1 MHRNMKLLNVFL
13 FVIGQPNWSET
24 KNIDVV
30 NKTKPSHAWLVAT
43 RCGLCSLSGK
53 DLAVDEETRLKIR
66 ELSKEIESLEIC
78 NPVEALKKAESK
90 LELMENIRDRV
101 ILRFIFQNCIF
112 QICISHILH
121 NIFIC
126 ISSKGFPITCSPVT
140 SLPSWSTARSKWQSS
155 GKRFSS
161 WLSLS
166 DITITD
172 IMLIWWIEIQISSCS
187 NELLNASWDEY
198 VWFHSALI
206 YHKLHAMWTMG
217 IHMGTKVGASLE
229 IWICN
234 QRALCT
240 RTVCI
245 RS

>member
-1 MHRNMKLLNVFL
+1 MKLLNVFL

-43 RCGLCSLSGK
+43 RCGLCSLSGE
-53 DLAVDEETRLKIR
+53 DLAVDEDTRLKIR

-112 QICISHILH
+112 QICISHILQD
-121 NIFIC
+121 IFIC

-217 IHMGTKVGASLE
+217 IHMGTKAGASLE